1 MWETYVKAQSRS
13 RNPQTRRVAKNWDS
27 SRKEVETD
35 LVATF
40 RDDHYGSS
48 WKKGHLPG
56 ELAVNRNG
64 ESLPHCKFSRS

>member
-13 RNPQTRRVAKNWDS
+13 HNPQTRRVAKNWDR

-35 LVATF
+35 LVASF
-40 RDDHYGSS
+40 HDDRYGSY
-48 WKKGHLPG
+48 WKKGRLPG
-56 ELAVNRNG
+56 ESVVERNG